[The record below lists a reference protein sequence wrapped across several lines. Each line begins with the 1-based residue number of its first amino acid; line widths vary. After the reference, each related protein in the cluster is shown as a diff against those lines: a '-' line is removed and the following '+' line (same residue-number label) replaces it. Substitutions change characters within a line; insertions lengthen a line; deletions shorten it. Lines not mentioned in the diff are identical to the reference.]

1 MLNKTVSHIAQVIRV
16 IFSGFCLYLVY
27 LLTQQW
33 ALDLYGELMFPGWI
47 QVSLFAIAAGGI
59 FPRAQHF
66 SLDNDSD
73 IRMLVG
79 GIWAFWLGMAASFLP

>member
-1 MLNKTVSHIAQVIRV
+1 MIKEYLPYLTQLARLL
-16 IFSGFCLYLVY
+16 FSLFCLYLVY
-27 LLTQQW
+27 QLTQQW

-73 IRMLVG
+73 IRMLTG
-79 GIWAFWLGMAASFLP
+79 GLWAFWLGMAASFLP